1 MGKVNYREIPMPE
14 DKYDIKC
21 PYTMNPQYIVVHNT
35 ANDASAENEIK
46 YMQSNNNQVS
56 FHIAVDDKEAV
67 QGIPLNRNAWHASDG
82 AYGKGNRLGIGIE
95 ICYSRSGGDR
105 FIKAEKNA
113 ASVIADLMKKY
124 NIGIDHVITHEM
136 CSGYKK
142 HCLPIDVTDLLT
154 PTGWKNIGDVKV
166 GDIVAQYNDG
176 KIEFVNVEHVIEPY
190 KSKVVKARRIE
201 ATLDHD
207 MVMTTR
213 ENNTEKKV
221 KWETILNRG
230 DSIIPVGGIYETDGL
245 PISDDYIRFLAWVQ
259 ADGHYMRRKSKYTGL
274 VHDIGIEFHFA
285 KIRKVNR
292 VCEILNSLGIN
303 YTYRNRTDGTYV
315 IRIFN
320 SKLREKTEE
329 YLTNKMFSWK
339 FLELSHEQRIIL
351 LNEILKADGSETN
364 NSYFSTKEQNYDVI
378 AALSALSNIRCYK
391 TTTGSSTA
399 MIFTKRHFTISG
411 ISTEKKERETIVS
424 CVTVPSGNILIRQ
437 YGQPKVVGNCP
448 HRTLDMGWSRFVGMI
463 LDEYDGVNHITVPS
477 PIFKPYIIKVN
488 TDVLNYRTG
497 AGINY
502 PIAGKIKRNERYTI
516 VAEKDGWGKL
526 KSGAGWI
533 NLKYTERV

>member
-1 MGKVNYREIPMPE
+1 MSKVSYREIPMPK

-82 AYGKGNRLGIGIE
+82 AYGKGNRLGIGVE

-105 FIKAEKNA
+105 FIKAEKNT

-136 CSGYKK
+136 CSGY
-142 HCLPIDVTDLLT
+142 
-154 PTGWKNIGDVKV
+154 
-166 GDIVAQYNDG
+166 
-176 KIEFVNVEHVIEPY
+176 
-190 KSKVVKARRIE
+190 
-201 ATLDHD
+201 
-207 MVMTTR
+207 
-213 ENNTEKKV
+213 
-221 KWETILNRG
+221 
-230 DSIIPVGGIYETDGL
+230 
-245 PISDDYIRFLAWVQ
+245 
-259 ADGHYMRRKSKYTGL
+259 
-274 VHDIGIEFHFA
+274 
-285 KIRKVNR
+285 
-292 VCEILNSLGIN
+292 
-303 YTYRNRTDGTYV
+303 
-315 IRIFN
+315 
-320 SKLREKTEE
+320 
-329 YLTNKMFSWK
+329 
-339 FLELSHEQRIIL
+339 
-351 LNEILKADGSETN
+351 LK
-364 NSYFSTKEQNYDVI
+364 
-378 AALSALSNIRCYK
+378 R
-391 TTTGSSTA
+391 
-399 MIFTKRHFTISG
+399 
-411 ISTEKKERETIVS
+411 
-424 CVTVPSGNILIRQ
+424 
-437 YGQPKVVGNCP
+437 CP
-448 HRTLDMGWSRFVGMI
+448 HRTLDMGWSRFIGMI
-463 LDEYDGVNHITVPS
+463 LDEYDGVEHTTVPS

-497 AGINY
+497 AGVNY